1 MPGFGD
7 TLKKIRRAHGLS
19 QRHLGMKYGRLQ
31 GKEDGI
37 SPSVVAGWESGARR
51 PSREVIAL
59 LCESVG
65 ALPEERDELYLAA
78 GFVPEHAESDTLAKV
93 RAALRAVDDLPES
106 DKQEIITIVEE
117 IVKRDRGEQ

>member
-1 MPGFGD
+1 M
-7 TLKKIRRAHGLS
+7 
-19 QRHLGMKYGRLQ
+19 
-31 GKEDGI
+31 
-37 SPSVVAGWESGARR
+37 AGWESGARR